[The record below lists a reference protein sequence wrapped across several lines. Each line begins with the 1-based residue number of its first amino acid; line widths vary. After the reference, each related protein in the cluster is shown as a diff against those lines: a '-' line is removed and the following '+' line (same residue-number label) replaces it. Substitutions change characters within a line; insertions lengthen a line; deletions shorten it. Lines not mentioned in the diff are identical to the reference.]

1 MPKRKASSYNAAS
14 GRRFAGASGGSR
26 RAAAIG
32 ARLAARY
39 PYSGF
44 GRMYV
49 PKGSFTAAAGESYRA
64 ANAEQRAWR
73 KANNFSGVGGFWGN
87 AWAGAK
93 KFGKEHGGKV
103 MGIAAAEYARSRGAD
118 ANTAGMYGGAA
129 QGLGNAFGLG
139 RYTMGGVGSYGQV
152 LNNALVHGGNP
163 DSMAIANVN
172 PTMSDDSG
180 DVVMSHSE
188 FIGNVVATASIPSGN
203 GATVTVQSTF
213 QNSIYAINPGLQG
226 SFPFLC
232 QLAQNYTMYKLEGCI
247 YQYKPTSGEGGGA
260 TNQLGK
266 IIMATDYDPMAL
278 PFINSVQM
286 ENYQYSQSTKP
297 SLAARH
303 GIECAISQGI
313 TEMKYVRTG
322 TSNRDKSFTDYG
334 LFQLAT
340 EGVPIT
346 GVQGTVASAN
356 IGELWVSYR
365 VRLSRANL
373 YSSLLGYNI
382 RNDIFDYEIAASPAS
397 EGALVSTNLITT
409 QNPNNANNIGTTIIL
424 RQGRISGTGIS
435 AYPDTLT
442 VQFPVSQILGVYK
455 ITIFSGNAFAEAGYQ
470 AWTPLSPDV
479 ITPYV
484 GAPAVNPIVP
494 VINERTQWGCTFMPM
509 RTGANTPANKPAVNL
524 TTGYPIWQ
532 TSDPPRMFLTSAETT
547 TLVKQSMSTTYFA
560 INSPTTTVAQCT
572 FALYSYATNA
582 GSINGVIP
590 SSFQGV
596 NTFRIMIEQVNAE
609 ISN

>member
-73 KANNFSGVGGFWGN
+73 KANNFSGVGGFWGD
-87 AWAGAK
+87 AWRGAK
-93 KFGKEHGGKV
+93 GLAKAHGAKALGYL
-103 MGIAAAEYARSRGAD
+103 GGQF
-118 ANTAGMYGGAA
+118 AGPGGAA
-129 QGLGNAFGLG
+129 LGVAAGKAMG
-139 RYTMGGVGSYGQV
+139 MGSYRMGGVGSYGEISS
-152 LNNALVHGGNP
+152 NDIVHGGSG
-163 DSMAIANVN
+163 DSMSIAKVN

-188 FIGNVVATASIPSGN
+188 FIGNVVATASIPAGS

-213 QNSIYAINPGLQG
+213 QNSIYAINPGLQQ

-232 QLAQNYTMYKLEGCI
+232 QLAQNYTMYRLEGCI
-247 YQYKPTSGEGGGA
+247 YQYKPTSGEGGGS

-266 IIMATDYDPMAL
+266 VIMATDYDPMAL

-303 GIECAISQGI
+303 GVECAPTQGV
-313 TEMKYVRTG
+313 TDMKYVRTG
-322 TSNRDKSFTDYG
+322 LSNRDKSFTDYG

-346 GVQGTVASAN
+346 GVQGTTASAN
-356 IGELWVSYR
+356 IGELWVSYK

-382 RNDIFDYEIAASPAS
+382 RNDIFDCLIPTGAAIAAGQLIPQ
-397 EGALVSTNLITT
+397 NLLGI
-409 QNPNNANNIGTTIIL
+409 QNTPNLNNIGTILKARAGSGIYGDSITIE
-424 RQGRISGTGIS
+424 
-435 AYPDTLT
+435 
-442 VQFPVSQILGVYK
+442 FPTSQILGVYK
-455 ITIFSGNAFAEAGYQ
+455 ITVYSDRANVDTASRVTQWLPMLPGAYTEA
-470 AWTPLSPDV
+470 TFLDK
-479 ITPYV
+479 
-484 GAPAVNPIVP
+484 
-494 VINERTQWGCTFMPM
+494 TQWGCTFTPC
-509 RTGANTPANKPAVNL
+509 RNYTQDAKVSANVDL
-524 TTGYPIWQ
+524 TTGAPIWQ
-532 TSDPPRMFLTSAETT
+532 DVSIGSGGRKQCFFSDEITDTVSPYS
-547 TLVKQSMSTTYFA
+547 QSTFAYFA
-560 INSPTTTVAQCT
+560 INSPTTTIAKMS
-572 FALYSYATNA
+572 FMLYNMNLSSYTGSVYNA
-582 GSINGVIP
+582 PTVNSVHQGSFLTDNFNIKVM
-590 SSFQGV
+590 V
-596 NTFRIMIEQVNAE
+596 EQVNAE